1 MIRRVLSVR
10 MRKKSFRRNSSN
22 KEKSSEAQRELS
34 EDLMF
39 LYVSEGYAGSSS
51 LRGLRSAMTK
61 AVMKPKRMRTMEMN
75 ATVSVVDTLAGR

>member
-1 MIRRVLSVR
+1 MSFIC
-10 MRKKSFRRNSSN
+10 KNAEKSCRRNISN

-34 EDLMF
+34 EDFMF

-51 LRGLRSAMTK
+51 LRGSRSAMTK
-61 AVMKPKRMRTMEMN
+61 AAVKPKRMRTMETK